1 MKILYY
7 DCFAGI
13 SGDMN
18 LGAMIDL
25 GVDATYLINE
35 LQKLKINEFEIRV
48 SEQQRK
54 GITGTQVRVLLTGD
68 QQEHYHAH
76 SHGHGHH
83 HHHAPFSIFDKL
95 KRRIIPEYYRE
106 LERGHEHQRHRNLN
120 DIEKIIFESA
130 LSDKVKTMS
139 MNIFRKVAQAEAK
152 IHGKPLDEVHFHEVG
167 AVDSIVD
174 IVGAAICIDYLKPD
188 RIIASPVE
196 MGGGFVNCAH
206 GRFPVPAPA
215 TLEIMKSKPMKLG
228 AVPFET
234 ATPTG
239 VAILVVLADEFTETP
254 AFTIL
259 KTGYGIG
266 HRDTE
271 IPNVLRV
278 CLCETNEKELD
289 DNQNEVTPNDVE
301 YHSIT
306 EKTVDAVV
314 MECNIDDMNPERYA
328 YVMECL
334 FDAGADDVYLQNI
347 MMKKSRPAVMLSV
360 LCEPAKIQAM
370 QHLLFTETS
379 TLGIRYRQV
388 KKTMLVRCVRTV
400 DTPWGAVRIKEAYY
414 QDKKL
419 RTKPEYDDCVA
430 VARKHGVSI
439 EKVYQEI
446 VTQLIQA
453 K

>member
-25 GVDATYLINE
+25 GVDAEFLKSE
-35 LQKLKINEFEIRV
+35 LQKLKLEGYEIQI
-48 SEQQRK
+48 SQQQRK
-54 GITGTQVRVLLTGD
+54 GITGTQVEVLLTGD
-68 QQEHYHAH
+68 EHIHH
-76 SHGHGHH
+76 HGHGHGHGHH
-83 HHHAPFSIFDKL
+83 GHSHGHHHGISSIFERL
-95 KRRIIPEYYRE
+95 KRRIIPEYYKA
-106 LERGHEHQRHRNLN
+106 LESEHHHEHRNLN
-120 DIEKIIFESA
+120 DIEKIICESA
-130 LSDKVKTMS
+130 LSDNVKTMS
-139 MNIFRKVAQAEAK
+139 MNIFRMVAQAEAK
-152 IHGKPLDEVHFHEVG
+152 IHGKPLEEVHFHEVG

-174 IVGAAICIDYLKPD
+174 IVGAAICIDFLRPD

-215 TLEIMKSKPMKLG
+215 TLEIMQGKPMKSG

-239 VAILVVLADEFTETP
+239 VAILAALAGEFTEKP

-278 CLCETNEKELD
+278 CIGETDEPGKQGNTMEM
-289 DNQNEVTPNDVE
+289 
-301 YHSIT
+301 
-306 EKTVDAVV
+306 EKTTDAAVV
-314 MECNIDDMNPERYA
+314 ECNIDDMIPERYA
-328 YVMECL
+328 YVMERL
-334 FDAGADDVYLQNI
+334 FEAGADDVFLQNI

-360 LCEPAKIQAM
+360 LCEPAKIPVVE
-370 QHLLFTETS
+370 HLLFTETP
-379 TLGIRYRQV
+379 TLGVRYQYV
-388 KKTMLVRCVRTV
+388 KKTILNRRNLTV
-400 DTPWGAVRIKEAYY
+400 DTPWGAVRVKEAYY
-414 QDKKL
+414 QGKKL
-419 RTKPEYDDCVA
+419 KAKPEYDDCA
-430 VARKHGVSI
+430 AIARTHGISI
-439 EKVYQEI
+439 EEVYRKLRDSLIDQE
-446 VTQLIQA
+446 
-453 K
+453 KNE